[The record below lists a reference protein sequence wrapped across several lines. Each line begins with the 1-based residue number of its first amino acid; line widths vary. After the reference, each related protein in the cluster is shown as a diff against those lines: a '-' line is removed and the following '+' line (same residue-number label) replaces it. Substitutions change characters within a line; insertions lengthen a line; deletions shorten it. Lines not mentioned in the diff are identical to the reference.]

1 MKNLKNLKGA
11 KVISKSEQ
19 QVIKGGTRQC
29 NVIYNP
35 CTLPWICEDGE
46 CVLSPF

>member
-1 MKNLKNLKGA
+1 MKDLKNIKGA
-11 KVISKSEQ
+11 KTISKSEQ

-29 NVIYNP
+29 NADGTCFGYY
-35 CTLPWICEDGE
+35 ICVNGE